1 MGWTWTYVKSLWKK
15 KNFKEKEKE
24 MIKYQSFKDP
34 YRFYNNLV
42 VLNIILLI
50 LLSSPFRSL
59 YIEKIFKFGHIDG
72 FFLKCTLNMFNFLNN
87 WSSLLYFFNPD
98 LNMIIILI
106 DLILDI
112 VQILNNIFALLC
124 HFLNP
129 FYNCRLLLK
138 IQLFKIK

>member
-1 MGWTWTYVKSLWKK
+1 
-15 KNFKEKEKE
+15 